1 MKSTHMVTIEWWRQD
16 GQPISASG
24 QERLQQVAWEQVAER
39 LKEGYREGEL
49 TRCGGTYRGYWS
61 IETKEAQP

>member
-1 MKSTHMVTIEWWRQD
+1 MKSTHTIAIEWWRQD
-16 GQPISASG
+16 GQPISVSA

>member
-1 MKSTHMVTIEWWRQD
+1 MKSTHTVTIEWWRQD
-16 GQPISASG
+16 GQPISAG
-24 QERLQQVAWEQVAER
+24 CQERLQQVAWEQVAER
-39 LKEGYREGEL
+39 LKDGYREGEL

>member
-1 MKSTHMVTIEWWRQD
+1 MKHTHTVTIEWWRQD
-16 GQPISASG
+16 GQLVTARAE
-24 QERLQQVAWEQVAER
+24 QALQAAAWEQVIPR
-39 LKEGYREGEL
+39 LKDGYREGEL

>member
-16 GQPISASG
+16 GQPISASAM
-24 QERLQQVAWEQVAER
+24 ERLQQVAWEQVAER
-39 LKEGYREGEL
+39 LKDGYREGEL